1 MKRRYRPC
9 PIFDWQSPSRWL
21 RPTLV
26 RECRFLKD
34 ETLEQFALYAMP
46 RYCWTL
52 LSYEYHDIRYWMV
65 TLAQPDIRT
74 LTIARQPGPRREY
87 QRTWCLSSSPHLHG
101 TPCKV
106 SKSFQYSCYPIQ
118 MCACEPV
125 SVGGTLSNWSKSPKT
140 SIWGPSAGTLG
151 KADGQP
157 LASRG
162 PRWNSPTAAIL
173 TQHWLFHNEHLTLNW
188 S

>member
-21 RPTLV
+21 RPTSV
-26 RECRFLKD
+26 RECRFLKE
-34 ETLEQFALYAMP
+34 ETLEQFALYPMP

-52 LSYEYHDIRYWMV
+52 VMNIMISDIGWSPWHSQISGPWPLLGNRVPGENIRELGAWVPPPTYMKHLAKFQNRSN
-65 TLAQPDIRT
+65 TL
-74 LTIARQPGPRREY
+74 
-87 QRTWCLSSSPHLHG
+87 C
-101 TPCKV
+101 
-106 SKSFQYSCYPIQ
+106 SCHPIQ

-125 SVGGTLSNWSKSPKT
+125 SVGVTLLGLSKSPKT

-162 PRWNSPTAAIL
+162 PRWNSPTTAIL
-173 TQHWLFHNEHLTLNW
+173 TQHWLFHNEHLTLN
-188 S
+188 